1 MTRIEFIRN
10 TGRWMMV
17 LGLLAAGG
25 FLIASHRIS
34 RTDYC
39 AADSN
44 CAGCGLR
51 RVCNPPEDYQAK
63 TDEKE

>member
-1 MTRIEFIRN
+1 MTRLEFLRS
-10 TGRWMMV
+10 TGRWLMV

-25 FLIASHRIS
+25 FLIASRRIS
-34 RTDYC
+34 LRDYC

-44 CAGCGLR
+44 CTDCGLR
-51 RVCNPPEDYQAK
+51 GVCNPPEESITK